1 MQQFRELNP
10 NKLMIAH
17 ISVNSIKNKFD
28 LLSDK
33 MKGNIDILMFSETK
47 IDQSFLTSQFEIDGF
62 DPPFQVNWNQK
73 TGWSM
78 LYIRKDVPA

>member
-10 NKLMIAH
+10 NKLMITQ
-17 ISVNSIKNKFD
+17 IGVNSIKNKFD

-47 IDQSFLTSQFEIDGF
+47 IDQSFLTSQFEINGF